1 MKINNYNKDFFKEID
16 TELKAY
22 ILGYIVADGC
32 ITIEHRAL
40 KPNNPIK
47 RVQFQPSTDD
57 LQVITLIR
65 DVIAPT
71 NKLTI
76 VTNKREG
83 NRKDTVKLR
92 LACTE
97 IVKDLMTLYNIKPR
111 KTYDT
116 TFRFPNIRED
126 LKRHF
131 IRGFIDGDGSIGT
144 RHFSMI
150 CNSKLFAEDILKEF
164 LKAIPN
170 LKYYIYDENRSQT
183 TYYSLHF
190 SVNKK
195 SRIDL
200 FNFIYQDCNFKLN
213 RKYEKALNAVLNSNS
228 KELLSM

>member
-1 MKINNYNKDFFKEID
+1 MKINYYNKDFFKKID
-16 TELKAY
+16 SELKAY
-22 ILGYIVADGC
+22 VLGYLVADGC
-32 ITIEHRAL
+32 ITIEHRKE
-40 KPNNPIK
+40 KPNNPIR
-47 RVQFQPSTDD
+47 RVQFQPSIDD

-76 VTNKREG
+76 VTSKRS

-97 IVKDLMTLYNIKPR
+97 IVNDLMFLYNIKPR
-111 KTYDT
+111 KTYDSL
-116 TFRFPNIRED
+116 FRFPKMEKQY
-126 LKRHF
+126 KRHF
-131 IRGFIDGDGSIGT
+131 IRGFIDGDGSIGV

-164 LKAIPN
+164 LESVPD
-170 LKYYIYDENRSQT
+170 LKSYIYAENRSQT

-195 SRIDL
+195 SRVDL
-200 FNFIYQDCNFKLN
+200 FNFLYKDSNYRLS
-213 RKYEKALNAVLNSNS
+213 RKYDKALNTVLNSKS
-228 KELLSM
+228 KELLSV

>member
-1 MKINNYNKDFFKEID
+1 MKINNYNKDFFKKID
-16 TELKAY
+16 SELKAY
-22 ILGYIVADGC
+22 VLGYLVADGC
-32 ITIEHRAL
+32 ITIEHRKE
-40 KPNNPIK
+40 KPNNPIR
-47 RVQFQPSTDD
+47 RVQFQPSVDD

-76 VTNKREG
+76 ITSKRS

-97 IVKDLMTLYNIKPR
+97 IVNDLMFLYNIKPR
-111 KTYDT
+111 KTYDSL
-116 TFRFPNIRED
+116 FRFPKMEKQY
-126 LKRHF
+126 KRHF
-131 IRGFIDGDGSIGT
+131 IRGFIDGDGSIGV

-164 LKAIPN
+164 LESVPD
-170 LKYYIYDENRSQT
+170 LKSYIYAENRSQT

-195 SRIDL
+195 SRVDL
-200 FNFIYQDCNFKLN
+200 FNFLYKDSNYRLS
-213 RKYEKALNAVLNSNS
+213 RKYDKALNTVLNSKS
-228 KELLSM
+228 KELLSV

>member
-1 MKINNYNKDFFKEID
+1 MKINYYNKDFFKKID
-16 TELKAY
+16 SELKAY
-22 ILGYIVADGC
+22 VLGYLVADGC
-32 ITIEHRAL
+32 ITIEHRKE
-40 KPNNPIK
+40 KPNNPIR
-47 RVQFQPSTDD
+47 RVQFQPSIDD

-76 VTNKREG
+76 VTSKRS

-97 IVKDLMTLYNIKPR
+97 IVNDLMFLYNIKPR
-111 KTYDT
+111 KTYDSL
-116 TFRFPNIRED
+116 FRFPKMEKQY
-126 LKRHF
+126 KRHF
-131 IRGFIDGDGSIGT
+131 IRGFIDGDGSIGV

-164 LKAIPN
+164 LESVPD
-170 LKYYIYDENRSQT
+170 LKSYIYAENRSQT

-195 SRIDL
+195 SRVDL
-200 FNFIYQDCNFKLN
+200 FNFLYKDSNYRLN
-213 RKYEKALNAVLNSNS
+213 RKYDKALNTVLNSKS
-228 KELLSM
+228 KELLSV

>member
-16 TELKAY
+16 SELKAY
-22 ILGYIVADGC
+22 ILGYLVADGC
-32 ITIEHRAL
+32 ITIEQRKE
-40 KPNNPIK
+40 KPNNPIR
-47 RVQFQPSTDD
+47 RVQFQPSVDD

-76 VTNKREG
+76 VTSKRS

-97 IVKDLMTLYNIKPR
+97 IVNDLMSLYDIKPR
-111 KTYDT
+111 KTYDSL
-116 TFRFPNIRED
+116 FRFPRME
-126 LKRHF
+126 KEYRRHF

-164 LKAIPN
+164 LEAIPD
-170 LKYYIYDENRSQT
+170 LKSYIYDENRSQT

-195 SRIDL
+195 SRVDL
-200 FNFIYQDCNFKLN
+200 FNFLYKNSNYRLS
-213 RKYEKALNAVLNSNS
+213 RKYDKALNTVLNSKS
-228 KELLSM
+228 KDLLSV